1 MADPKFP
8 YVKWRD
14 GRPRSSHGAYARA
27 LGFVD
32 ADLRHPPHDENG
44 RAVGAWF
51 NLQEASD
58 FSDKRKSEIE
68 AARRAGKKDYGPEA
82 YHDRGSSG
90 RLEQIGRVQGVV
102 GRLAI
107 VLSQVHLRHPLPAA
121 DA

>member
-27 LGFVD
+27 LGFVGGV
-32 ADLRHPPHDENG
+32 RFFRQTKIGN
-44 RAVGAWF
+44 RSGAPRW
-51 NLQEASD
+51 QTA
-58 FSDKRKSEIE
+58 
-68 AARRAGKKDYGPEA
+68 KKDYGPEA